1 MGPSKAPTTMKS
13 THRTGGAKLGGWRPE
28 DKPVGLDDCKSPVV
42 FHRVVVC
49 TEMYQ
54 YYQSPTYLVSVE
66 YLNLKNRGCLA
77 PVVENNIW
85 QPELVARHLKS
96 RKSTN

>member
-1 MGPSKAPTTMKS
+1 MEFFHTGYVVTHQWVPQKHQQPWKGSVES

-54 YYQSPTYLVSVE
+54 YYQSPRVE
-66 YLNLKNRGCLA
+66 YFNF
-77 PVVENNIW
+77 
-85 QPELVARHLKS
+85 
-96 RKSTN
+96 